1 VCFFAPSRG
10 LLLKAWCVALSKLFF
25 GIYFFLTSFYC
36 LLAFLPY
43 TYTAV
48 IKAPPYAWIP
58 WFVKHHGS
66 LYWLALFAAA
76 MSCWKSRTTRWYRL
90 AFGALAMTGLYLMA
104 RPFMPFVHDDNAT
117 YLWGLA
123 ALLPITLIAAAD
135 LLADSIWR
143 EKDEAATSLL
153 SYSSAILAAVL
164 IALLHALGILAR
176 RYVAGQGI
184 LLAQPLYDFELI
196 GWSVISH
203 AVIAIILL
211 SVLNL
216 FRMAAARTV
225 HPLAVRLALLGSLTW
240 VVLCA
245 ATEHFFQTA
254 LSFEG
259 WRAHVYA
266 AGLAA
271 TLSLFGIFAASS
283 FFLRPPSAVSIHPE
297 RRRFLLVAA
306 CVGMVFAAALVPR
319 LIEGGDWG
327 GILQTSLTLTLWVVL
342 GTSLYMLRPRCGRYS
357 LAAVLGMLIL
367 TGCGYKA
374 LQASAIFWAKPL
386 GLDDGAISLTLESYA
401 NKDASFALAHHVLG
415 NSRSASCGELCR
427 VLRQYANVRNATAR
441 ADLKLVDPLVPT
453 QVIRPNIFIFVI
465 DSMRPDYLGAYNPRA
480 DFTPNLDK
488 LAQDSIV
495 LRNVYTQYAGT
506 SLSEPAIW
514 SGAMLLH
521 AHFLQPFH
529 RVNSLEKLAQVDGY
543 QIMVSWDT
551 VLQQILS
558 PSPDLIKLDTDKLW
572 NNFEACSTVEQ
583 AESALDNRADKTR
596 PVLFYSQP
604 MNVHQFAKN
613 NIPIMTR
620 ETWPA
625 RPGFVDRIS
634 YEVHYTDGCLGR
646 FFNYLKTRGLYD
658 NSVIIVTADHGDATG
673 EFGRSGH
680 SLIIYPEIMRVP
692 LIVHLPKNLRQNVV
706 YDNDRISVLTDI
718 TPSLYY
724 LLGHRPIVAN
734 PTFGRPLF
742 AETPQ
747 ELHSYKRDELFL
759 ASDVRAVFGLLSEN
773 GRWLYAT
780 YDSPAESRLFDLAHD
795 PNATHN
801 VVTENLKKQY
811 DTRVIEYLQAIGDF
825 YGYKPGVG
833 SLLTSHR

>member
-1 VCFFAPSRG
+1 M
-10 LLLKAWCVALSKLFF
+10 KAWCDALSKLFF
-25 GIYFFLTSFYC
+25 GVYFFLTSFYC

-48 IKAPPYAWIP
+48 VKAPPYSWMP
-58 WFVKHHGS
+58 WFVKHHGL
-66 LYWLALFAAA
+66 LYWLALLVVA
-76 MSCWKSRTTRWYRL
+76 MSCWKSRKTGWFHL
-90 AFGALAMTGLYLMA
+90 SFGALAMAGLFLMA

-117 YLWGLA
+117 YFWGLA
-123 ALLPITLIAAAD
+123 ALLPVTLIAAAD
-135 LLADSIWR
+135 LLAGSFWR
-143 EKDEAATSLL
+143 GRDETASSLL

-164 IALLHALGILAR
+164 IALLNALGVLFR
-176 RYVAGQGI
+176 RYAAGQGI
-184 LLAQPLYDFELI
+184 LSQPLYDFELI

-216 FRMAAARTV
+216 FRMVAAKTA
-225 HPLAVRLALLGSLTW
+225 HPQALRLALQGSLSW
-240 VVLCA
+240 VVLWT
-245 ATEHFFQTA
+245 ATEHFFGTA

-266 AGLAA
+266 AALAA
-271 TLSLFGIFAASS
+271 TLTLFGIFVVSS
-283 FFLRPPSAVSIHPE
+283 FFLPVPSAVSIHPK
-297 RRRFLLVAA
+297 RRRSFLIGA
-306 CVGMVFAAALVPR
+306 CAGMVFAAFVFPV
-319 LIEGGDWG
+319 LIGGGDWN
-327 GILQTSLTLTLWVVL
+327 GILQTTFAITFWLVL
-342 GTSLYMLRPRCGRYS
+342 GLCLYSLRPRRGRYS
-357 LAAVLGMLIL
+357 LATVLGMLIL
-367 TGCGYKA
+367 AGSGYKA

-386 GLDDGAISLTLESYA
+386 GPTNVAISFTMESYA
-401 NKDASFALAHHVLG
+401 NRDASFALAHFLLD

-427 VLRQYANVRNATAR
+427 VMRQYANVRNATAR

-453 QVIRPNIFIFVI
+453 QVIPPNIFIFVI
-465 DSMRPDYLGAYNPRA
+465 DSMRPDYLGAYNTRA

-488 LAQDSIV
+488 LARDSIV

-506 SLSEPAIW
+506 SLSEPTIW

-529 RVNSLEKLAQVDGY
+529 RVNSLEKLAQADGY

-551 VLQQILS
+551 VLKQILS
-558 PSPDLIKLDTDKLW
+558 PSPDLIKLDTGKALW

-596 PVLFYSQP
+596 PVLFYTQP
-604 MNVHQFAKN
+604 MNVHQNAKN
-613 NIPIMTR
+613 DIPRMTR
-620 ETWPA
+620 ENWPA

-646 FFNYLKTRGLYD
+646 FFTYLKVRGLYD
-658 NSVIIVTADHGDATG
+658 NSIIIVTADHGDATG
-673 EFGRSGH
+673 ELGRSSH
-680 SLIIYPEIMRVP
+680 SVIIYPEVMRVP
-692 LIVHLPKNLRQNVV
+692 LIIHLPENLRKKVV
-706 YDNDRISVLTDI
+706 YDNDRISALTDI

-734 PTFGRPLF
+734 SMFGRPLF
-742 AETPQ
+742 AETLQ

-773 GRWLYAT
+773 GRWFYTT
-780 YDSPAESRLFDLAHD
+780 YDSPAESMLFDLAHD
-795 PNATHN
+795 PNGTHN
-801 VVTENLKKQY
+801 VVTEELKKRY
-811 DTRVIEYLQAIGDF
+811 DTRVIEHLQAIGDF

-833 SLLTSHR
+833 SLLASRR

>member
-1 VCFFAPSRG
+1 
-10 LLLKAWCVALSKLFF
+10 LKAGCLALSKLFF
-25 GIYFFLTSFYC
+25 GVYFFLTSFYC

-48 IKAPPYAWIP
+48 VKAPPYAWMP

-66 LYWLALFAAA
+66 LYWLALFAVA
-76 MSCWKSRTTRWYRL
+76 MSCWKSRKTCWYRF
-90 AFGALAMTGLYLMA
+90 AFGALALSGLFLMV

-117 YLWGLA
+117 YFWGLA
-123 ALLPITLIAAAD
+123 ALLPVMLIAASD
-135 LLADSIWR
+135 LLASSFWR
-143 EKDEAATSLL
+143 GKDEAASSQL

-164 IALLHALGILAR
+164 IALLHALGALFR
-176 RYVAGQGI
+176 GYVAGQGI
-184 LLAQPLYDFELI
+184 LLSQPLYDFELI

-216 FRMAAARTV
+216 IRMVAARTV
-225 HPLAVRLALLGSLTW
+225 HPPALRLALLGSLTW
-240 VVLCA
+240 VALWTA
-245 ATEHFFQTA
+245 IEHFLGTA

-266 AGLAA
+266 VVLAA
-271 TLSLFGIFAASS
+271 TLSLFSIFVASS
-283 FFLRPPSAVSIHPE
+283 FFLRGKSAVSINPT
-297 RRRFLLVAA
+297 RRRFFLIGA
-306 CVGMVFAAALVPR
+306 CASMAFAAFVFPV
-319 LIEGGDWG
+319 LIGGGDWN
-327 GILQTSLTLTLWVVL
+327 GILQTTFALTVWLVL
-342 GTSLYMLRPRCGRYS
+342 GVCFYSLRPRCGHYS
-357 LAAVLGMLIL
+357 LATILGMLIL
-367 TGCGYKA
+367 AGCGYKA
-374 LQASAIFWAKPL
+374 LHASAIFWAKPL
-386 GLDDGAISLTLESYA
+386 GPDNTAISFTMESYA
-401 NKDASFALAHHVLG
+401 NRDASFALAHYLLG
-415 NSRSASCGELCR
+415 NTRSASCGDLCR
-427 VLRQYANVRNATAR
+427 VVRQYANVRNATAR
-441 ADLKLVDPLVPT
+441 ADLKLVDRLVPT
-453 QVIRPNIFIFVI
+453 QVNRPNIFIFVI
-465 DSMRPDYLGAYNPRA
+465 DSMRPDYLGAYNTRA

-488 LAQDSIV
+488 LAQDSMV

-521 AHFLQPFH
+521 AHFLRPFH
-529 RVNSLEKLAQVDGY
+529 RVNGLEKLAQTDGY

-558 PSPDLIKLDTDKLW
+558 PSPDLIKLDTDKALW
-572 NNFEACSTVEQ
+572 NNFETCSTVEQ

-604 MNVHQFAKN
+604 MNVHQHAKN
-613 NIPIMTR
+613 NIPTATR
-620 ETWPA
+620 ENWPA

-634 YEVHYTDGCLGR
+634 YEVHYTDGCLGG
-646 FFNYLKTRGLYD
+646 FFNYLKARGLYD

-692 LIVHLPKNLRQNVV
+692 LIIHLPKNLRKKLV
-706 YDNDRISVLTDI
+706 YDNNRISALTDI

-724 LLGHRPIVAN
+724 LLGHKPIVAN
-734 PTFGRPLF
+734 PMFGRPLF
-742 AETPQ
+742 AETLQ
-747 ELHSYKRDELFL
+747 ELHSYKRDDLFL

-773 GRWLYAT
+773 GRWFYTT
-780 YDSPAESRLFDLAHD
+780 YDSPAESMLFDLAHD

-801 VVTENLKKQY
+801 VVTEELKKQY
-811 DTRVIEYLQAIGDF
+811 DTRVIEHLQAIGDF

-833 SLLTSHR
+833 SLLTSRR